1 MLSCLKAG
9 RAQRSFKAEQTLS
22 VPTHVQAH
30 TQTLFFFVPAEDSS
44 CCSSNAALPYAHS
57 PYVACIRFLFLFN
70 ICVHS

>member
-9 RAQRSFKAEQTLS
+9 RAQRSLKTEQTSS

-44 CCSSNAALPYAHS
+44 CCSSNAALPYAHMRHALGFFFFTE
-57 PYVACIRFLFLFN
+57 YLCA
-70 ICVHS
+70 